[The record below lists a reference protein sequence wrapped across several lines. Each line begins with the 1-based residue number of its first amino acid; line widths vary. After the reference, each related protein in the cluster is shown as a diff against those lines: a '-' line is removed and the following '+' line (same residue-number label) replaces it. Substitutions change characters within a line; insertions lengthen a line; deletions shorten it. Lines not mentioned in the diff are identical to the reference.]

1 MRKTFCLTVFVFAAV
16 LNLLAASVSGVT
28 FPDTATID
36 GKTLSLNGMGV
47 RVKGMFFKV
56 YVAGLYVEQKSSDA
70 ATLLEGDQTKRL
82 LMQFTRS
89 VSKEQLSDSLREG
102 LEANAPEALKSMKA
116 EFDQVLDAMG
126 SYNEGEQVSITYA
139 PGKGTT
145 LAVKGKDTLTIP
157 GKPFAEAIFAI
168 WLGPK
173 PPTND
178 LKKKLL
184 GQ

>member
-1 MRKTFCLTVFVFAAV
+1 MRKTFCLTVFVLAAA

-28 FPDTATID
+28 FPDTASVD

-56 YVAGLYVEQKSSDA
+56 YVAGLYVEQKSNDA
-70 ATLLEGDQTKRL
+70 AAILKSDQTKRL

-89 VSKEQLSDSLREG
+89 VSKEQLNDSLREG
-102 LEANAPEALKSMKA
+102 LEANAPAALKSMKA
-116 EFDQVLDAMG
+116 EFDQVLGAMG
-126 SYNEGEQVSITYA
+126 AYNEGEQVSITYT

-145 LAVKGKDTLTIP
+145 LGVKGKDVLTIP
-157 GKPFAEAIFAI
+157 GKEFADAIFSI

-173 PPTND
+173 PPTAD
-178 LKKKLL
+178 LKNKLT
-184 GQ
+184 GR